1 MSVEGTT
8 ASSAGELVVS
18 LEQANALIDLIGI
31 REGYNALSS
40 VIPVSGL
47 IGAGLADSNGLTGDA
62 EAILGPARTIDY
74 RLAIRV
80 VSPRPSIG
88 VRNVRIWPSGPRSVV
103 MRTEADGAHFT
114 QVDDCD
120 VPRILAEETLLEPG
134 PTIHDGPPWISADF
148 VQAVREVDLE
158 RAQSTLIDVAAQ
170 GPIDSHFSQ
179 DCWHKRWCRRAVR
192 AGRTDS
198 GPVEGDRARRMLR
211 HRSHARA
218 NPRAPRSSRARPH
231 ARAERSHPGRP
242 AAHGPVGV
250 HDGAARQ
257 VVRLVG
263 VAWTLGNEGAEPV
276 GPAPPR
282 HIRQDRPLD
291 YALPLKSAT
300 ASSRPARRIRTSARN
315 TRPAARAMPKPRTSQ
330 DSSTKIIAMAARTG
344 TSSVNA

>member
-1 MSVEGTT
+1 MTVEGAT
-8 ASSAGELVVS
+8 ASSPEELIVS
-18 LEQANALIDLIGI
+18 VEQANALIDLIGI

-62 EAILGPARTIDY
+62 EAILGAARSVDY
-74 RLAIRV
+74 RLVIRV

-179 DCWHKRWCRRAVR
+179 DCWHKRWCAVLCVR
-192 AGRTDS
+192 EERTWDRWKETEH
-198 GPVEGDRARRMLR
+198 VECFVTDHM
-211 HRSHARA
+211 HAQIHA
-218 NPRAPRSSRARPH
+218 PLDPRALALMR
-231 ARAERSHPGRP
+231 ERN
-242 AAHGPVGV
+242 AA
-250 HDGAARQ
+250 
-257 VVRLVG
+257 
-263 VAWTLGNEGAEPV
+263 TLDV
-276 GPAPPR
+276 PPR
-282 HIRQDRPLD
+282 T
-291 YALPLKSAT
+291 ALWGFMMELLAK
-300 ASSRPARRIRTSARN
+300 
-315 TRPAARAMPKPRTSQ
+315 
-330 DSSTKIIAMAARTG
+330 
-344 TSSVNA
+344 

>member
-18 LEQANALIDLIGI
+18 LEQANALIDFIGI

-103 MRTEADGAHFT
+103 MRAEDDGVHFT
-114 QVDDCD
+114 QLDFFD
-120 VPRILAEETLLEPG
+120 VPHILAEESLLAPG
-134 PTIHDGPPWISADF
+134 PTIHDGPPSISVNF
-148 VQAVREVDLE
+148 VQAVRDVDLE

-179 DCWHKRWCRRAVR
+179 DCWHKRWCVVLCVR
-192 AGRTDS
+192 EERIRDRWKETEHVECFVTDH
-198 GPVEGDRARRMLR
+198 M
-211 HRSHARA
+211 HAQIHA
-218 NPRAPRSSRARPH
+218 PLDPRALALMR
-231 ARAERSHPGRP
+231 ERN
-242 AAHGPVGV
+242 AA
-250 HDGAARQ
+250 
-257 VVRLVG
+257 
-263 VAWTLGNEGAEPV
+263 TLDV
-276 GPAPPR
+276 PPR
-282 HIRQDRPLD
+282 T
-291 YALPLKSAT
+291 ALWGFMMELLAK
-300 ASSRPARRIRTSARN
+300 
-315 TRPAARAMPKPRTSQ
+315 
-330 DSSTKIIAMAARTG
+330 
-344 TSSVNA
+344 